1 MSMHNPLIDGDVPL
15 PARRRPAQNGR
26 AKTPSDTA
34 PLMNPS
40 FAHFRWPALAL
51 VLVLALASCASMPPP
66 TAELGAAQQAVVR
79 AEGADA
85 DQYASAEIATAREAL
100 LRAQSA
106 MASGREDDAR
116 RLALA
121 ASADADLA
129 YVLSRDAVAQAEL
142 AQRRAEVETLQ
153 RRLQGGVR

>member
-1 MSMHNPLIDGDVPL
+1 
-15 PARRRPAQNGR
+15 
-26 AKTPSDTA
+26 
-34 PLMNPS
+34 MNSS

-51 VLVLALASCASMPPP
+51 VLVMALASCASLPPP
-66 TAELGAAQQAVVR
+66 TAELGAAQQSVVR

-106 MASGREDDAR
+106 MAGGREDDAR

-121 ASADADLA
+121 AAADADLA
-129 YVLSRDAVAQAEL
+129 YALSREAVASAEL
-142 AQRRAEVETLQ
+142 GQRRAEIEQLQ
-153 RRLQGGVR
+153 RRLQGGAR